1 VDAKLKIRNIGKKK
15 LSLVGSKVMILD
27 FSLVPIFATCGF
39 EKTPTLPIILFEL
52 FIGLGFAVSMFFL
65 PKVKDKI
72 WQRFGIMAVGVLI
85 FEMFTAPMWHNYKM
99 GEWAYLYHDVS
110 WILTIG
116 WTTLILTTVLVV
128 DKLLPHVR
136 ESQRFM
142 IYLGILVFLI
152 VPLEIWAVNINLR
165 GYSPEVNKVLS
176 GISLFKVPIEI
187 LYYTPVFTGLIISF
201 YKYWSFVIDD
211 VPLVPLKRR
220 KWVRDITITFIAIFL
235 FEVMV
240 EPMAVN
246 QKFPQWSYIFH
257 DISFFLLGIWIVV
270 IGITAVLIGKF
281 FSHFPIIY
289 RFLIA
294 LSITT
299 SLAIPIEG
307 TLIRNGFRIYS
318 ESAQHYY
325 TGVIM
330 PVVKIPIEVAFAVP
344 FYMALMIAFIRYWEN
359 ILDNNL

>member
-1 VDAKLKIRNIGKKK
+1 LFRV
-15 LSLVGSKVMILD
+15 VSKVMI
-27 FSLVPIFATCGF
+27 SLLATCNF
-39 EKTPTLPIILFEL
+39 DKTPTLPIILFEL
-52 FIGLGFAVSMFFL
+52 FIGLGFVASMFFL
-65 PKVKDKI
+65 PKIKDKI
-72 WQRFGIMAVGVLI
+72 WQRFGIMAVGVLL
-85 FEMFTAPMWHNYKM
+85 FEMFTAPMWHNHRM

-116 WTTLILTTVLVV
+116 WTSLILTTVLVV
-128 DKLLPHVR
+128 DKLLPQIR
-136 ESQRFM
+136 EPQRFM
-142 IYLGILVFLI
+142 IYLGTLILLI
-152 VPLEIWAVNINLR
+152 VPLEVLTVNVNLR

-176 GISLFKVPIEI
+176 GISIFRVPIEI
-187 LYYTPVFTGLIISF
+187 FYYTPVFTGLIISF

-211 VPLVPLKRR
+211 VPLVPVKRR
-220 KWVRDITITFIAIFL
+220 KWLRDIIIAFAGIFL

-257 DISFFLLGIWIVV
+257 DISVFLIGIWVLV

-281 FSHFPIIY
+281 FSHLAIIY

-299 SLAIPIEG
+299 SLAIPIEAS
-307 TLIRNGFRIYS
+307 LIRNGFRVYS
-318 ESAQHYY
+318 ASAQHFY
-325 TGVIM
+325 TGVFM
-330 PVVKIPIEVAFAVP
+330 PVLKIPIEVAFAVP

-359 ILDNNL
+359 TLNNNL

>member
-1 VDAKLKIRNIGKKK
+1 ME
-15 LSLVGSKVMILD
+15 SKTMISD
-27 FSLVPIFATCGF
+27 FSLVPILATCNF
-39 EKTPTLPIILFEL
+39 DKTPTLPIIIFEL
-52 FIGLGFAVSMFFL
+52 FIALGFAVSMFFL
-65 PKVKDKI
+65 PKVKDKM

-85 FEMFTAPMWHNYKM
+85 FEMFTAPMWKNHRM

-116 WTTLILTTVLVV
+116 WTSLILTTVLVI
-128 DKLLPHVR
+128 DKLLPHVK
-136 ESQRFM
+136 ESQRFL
-142 IYLGILVFLI
+142 IYLGILTFLI

-165 GYSPEVNKVLS
+165 GYSPEVNKVVS
-176 GISLFKVPIEI
+176 GIFIFRVPIEI
-187 LYYTPVFTGLIISF
+187 FYYTPVFTGLIISF

-220 KWVRDITITFIAIFL
+220 KWLRDITIAFIGIFL

-257 DISFFLLGIWIVV
+257 DISLFIPGIWIVV
-270 IGITAVLIGKF
+270 IGITAVLVGKF
-281 FSHFPIIY
+281 FSHFPMLY

-299 SLAIPIEG
+299 SLAIPIEA
-307 TLIRNGFRIYS
+307 TFIRNGFRVYS
-318 ESAQHYY
+318 ESAQHFY
-325 TGVIM
+325 TGVFM
-330 PVVKIPIEVAFAVP
+330 PVLKIPIEIAFAVP